1 MADRWRRQTLASW
14 DVLLDFDHA
23 TIATYAYLAT
33 GPAATKTGCIRIHKR
48 RLRRELSLRG
58 TQVDA
63 VLTDLI
69 GGRLIEVSTKGD
81 VLTIYLLGMLADCPP
96 STPNIRRGYL
106 KELSG
111 LGDCEATRAAIA
123 DLAESGATDLQVIE
137 HTGGRLSL
145 VDQRSS
151 KHVAHKRI
159 EENRREENKEEILA
173 PATPGTAPKKAKTN
187 PTVVKIVQAYTAI
200 CVPARM
206 PKVRTNAEGMPS
218 PSITKMVLKAARA
231 NGSDFDWSAYFTQAS
246 RGSHLR
252 GENDR
257 KWRATLS
264 WLCNPTN
271 AAKVEAGNYGD
282 SEPPTARGRVARPPA
297 NNFGR

>member
-1 MADRWRRQTLASW
+1 MFGALPDHIIKDPKVTVTEKCVLLVLALHADRRDSCYPSQR
-14 DVLLDFDHA
+14 
-23 TIATYAYLAT
+23 TIAEMLGSCRKTVNRALNSLARKGLIT
-33 GPAATKTGCIRIHKR
+33 I
-48 RLRRELSLRG
+48 
-58 TQVDA
+58 
-63 VLTDLI
+63 TD
-69 GGRLIEVSTKGD
+69 RFRKGD
-81 VLTIYLLGMLADCPP
+81 AKGQTSSLYTLNFKRFDDMSHGGGDVSHGGGEMSYPLGREVPRVVVSCP
-96 STPNIRRGYL
+96 
-106 KELSG
+106 
-111 LGDCEATRAAIA
+111 
-123 DLAESGATDLQVIE
+123 
-137 HTGGRLSL
+137 TGGGVVSH
-145 VDQRSS
+145 QEQSQ
-151 KHVAHKRI
+151 
-159 EENRREENKEEILA
+159 EQTTNRVSEQLTLA

-231 NGSDFDWSAYFTQAS
+231 NGADYDWSAYFTQAS

-271 AAKVEAGNYGD
+271 AAKVESGNYGD
-282 SEPPTARGRVARPPA
+282 SEPPPPKGSRNRMPI
-297 NNFGR
+297 NNFPR